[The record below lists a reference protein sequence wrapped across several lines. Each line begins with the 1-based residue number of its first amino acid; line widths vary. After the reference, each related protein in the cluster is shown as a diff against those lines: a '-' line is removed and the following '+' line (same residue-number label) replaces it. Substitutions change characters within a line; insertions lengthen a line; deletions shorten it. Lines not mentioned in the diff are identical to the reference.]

1 MSKQINGQPYSR
13 MNLHF
18 TIQSHADF
26 RQQRLHDLLEQL
38 HTRIVQ
44 KIASLED
51 SDGILTVRWESF
63 PGERDILTING
74 VWDHVF
80 GQGKES
86 VRHTFI

>member
-1 MSKQINGQPYSR
+1 MNNQINCPPNGG
-13 MNLHF
+13 MKIHF
-18 TIQSHADF
+18 TIESTPGF

-63 PGERDILTING
+63 PGERDMLTIDG